1 MINERIHAL
10 REKMKQY
17 NIDYYYIPTNDYHN
31 SEYVGAHFQERY
43 YMSGFS
49 GSMGTMIVGKESSY
63 LWADGRYYVQAEN
76 EIKGS
81 EITFKRLGSDGVETP
96 LQFLQMNLPK
106 EGVIGFDGKTA
117 AAFEGLMMERI
128 AKNKGGSLVSAY
140 DLVGEIWTD
149 RPARP
154 TSNAFILNE
163 SYSGESTESKLGRIR
178 EVMKKHEAMVHVI
191 NSLDDIAWI
200 LNIRG
205 GDIPATPVILSYLI
219 IEQAEC
225 RYYVDESKLSEEVKA
240 YFIKNNIT
248 VHPYDA
254 IYHDVTYLK
263 QTTMMDPEI
272 MNYALYTEIKKATT
286 TVELAN
292 PSIMMK
298 SLKNETEIENLRIAH
313 IKDGVAMTKFMYWL
327 KQNIGKIEMDE
338 VSVAEKLLTFREEQE
353 QFIEVSF
360 DTISAYNANAAM
372 MHYHAQKETCA
383 KLKPEGFLLVDSGG
397 QYMNGT
403 TDITRTFALG
413 EVNPVWKHH
422 FTQTLKGMSQL
433 ARQKFLSGC
442 TGINLDIL
450 ARQHLWNENIDYRSG
465 TGHGVGFLLGVHEG
479 PQGIRWR
486 KAMNR
491 KEDTPLMEGMIVTD
505 EPGVYEE
512 GSHGIRIEN
521 ELVVKKDV
529 LNEYGQF
536 MAFETI
542 TFAPIDLDAIA
553 VETLD
558 EATKNWLN
566 EYHEQVYAKLHKYLT
581 AEEQAWLKEYTR
593 KI

>member
-1 MINERIHAL
+1 MINERIRAL
-10 REKMKQY
+10 REKMKEH

-49 GSMGTMIVGKESSY
+49 GSMGTMIVGKEKSY
-63 LWADGRYYVQAEN
+63 LWADGRYYVQAEQ

-81 EITFKRLGSDGVETP
+81 EIIFKRLGSDGVETP
-96 LQFLQMNLPK
+96 LQFLSMNTPEK
-106 EGVIGFDGKTA
+106 GVIGFDGKTA

-128 AKNKGGSLVSAY
+128 VNNKGGSLVSGY
-140 DLVGEIWTD
+140 DLVGQIWQD
-149 RPARP
+149 RPALP
-154 TSNAFILNE
+154 TAKAFILNE
-163 SYSGESTESKLGRIR
+163 SYSGESTQSKLERIR
-178 EVMKKHEAMVHVI
+178 KVMKQHEANVHVV

-205 GDIPATPVILSYLI
+205 ADIPATPVVLSYLM

-225 RYYVDESKLSEEVKA
+225 RYYVDEAKLSDELKA

-254 IYHDVTYLK
+254 IYKDVTYVK
-263 QTTMMDPEI
+263 QTVMMDPEI
-272 MNYALYTEIKKATT
+272 MNYALYNAIKKSTT
-286 TVELAN
+286 TVEMAN
-292 PSIMMK
+292 PSILMK
-298 SLKNETEIENLRIAH
+298 ALKNETEIENLRIAH

-327 KQNIGKIEMDE
+327 KTNIGKIEMDE
-338 VSVAEKLLTFREEQE
+338 VSVADKLLTFREQQE

-383 KLKPEGFLLVDSGG
+383 TLQPEGLLLVDSGG

-413 EVNPVWKHH
+413 EVHPVWKTH
-422 FTQTLKGMSQL
+422 FTQTLMGMAQL

-450 ARQHLWNENIDYRSG
+450 ARQYLWNSNIDYRSG

-479 PQGIRWR
+479 PHGIRWR

-491 KEDTPLMEGMIVTD
+491 KEDTPLMEGMVVTD

-521 ELVVKKDV
+521 ELIVKRDIV
-529 LNEYGQF
+529 NEYGQF
-536 MAFETI
+536 LAFETI
-542 TFAPIDLDAIA
+542 TFVPIDLDAIDF
-553 VETLD
+553 ETLD
-558 EATKNWLN
+558 EATRIWLN
-566 EYHEQVYAKLHKYLT
+566 EYHKEVYAKIHPYLND
-581 AEEQAWLKEYTR
+581 EEVAWLKEYT
-593 KI
+593 KEI